1 MTSVAVQ
8 FPSSTNSTQAP
19 QRPRLV
25 VYLTDSESEASED
38 SSCQVVD
45 NPSER
50 LRIQERWRLAQAG
63 KRRKVSKQLYQPVYI
78 EVEPERQKKTYSVDT
93 QWKPFPKDCSFV
105 KWRVPVKKL
114 ELRRKHIDIYETKWQ
129 RLEFDDIF
137 EDSQWDHPKFQFVE
151 QFNDPSIGADSIVNI
166 LFEEHRRDRSGRVCI
181 PDYIEST
188 RFTEDSCS
196 SDLESSLDES
206 ESDTEL

>member
-8 FPSSTNSTQAP
+8 SPSSANSTQAP

-50 LRIQERWRLAQAG
+50 LRIQERWHLAQAG

-114 ELRRKHIDIYETKWQ
+114 ELRQKHIDIYETKWQ
-129 RLEFDDIF
+129 DWNLTTFWKTASGTTPSFD
-137 EDSQWDHPKFQFVE
+137 
-151 QFNDPSIGADSIVNI
+151 
-166 LFEEHRRDRSGRVCI
+166 L
-181 PDYIEST
+181 
-188 RFTEDSCS
+188 
-196 SDLESSLDES
+196 
-206 ESDTEL
+206 